1 VNNGPSI
8 IDSEHRNSTNGYT
21 NDQTHTYK
29 TLVKYLAGVP
39 TLDILM
45 EEIRVSHLYMNSEK
59 KRQLRR
65 VEDMRARNQ
74 EDLLAF
80 SARLA

>member
-21 NDQTHTYK
+21 NDQTHTYE
-29 TLVKYLAGVP
+29 TPVKYSAGVP

-45 EEIRVSHLYMNSEK
+45 EE
-59 KRQLRR
+59 QP
-65 VEDMRARNQ
+65 RNQ
-74 EDLLAF
+74 KAIYI
-80 SARLA
+80 

>member
-21 NDQTHTYK
+21 NDQTHTYE
-29 TLVKYLAGVP
+29 TPVKYSAGVP

-45 EEIRVSHLYMNSEK
+45 EK
-59 KRQLRR
+59 QP
-65 VEDMRARNQ
+65 RNQ
-74 EDLLAF
+74 RKPSIYE
-80 SARLA
+80 